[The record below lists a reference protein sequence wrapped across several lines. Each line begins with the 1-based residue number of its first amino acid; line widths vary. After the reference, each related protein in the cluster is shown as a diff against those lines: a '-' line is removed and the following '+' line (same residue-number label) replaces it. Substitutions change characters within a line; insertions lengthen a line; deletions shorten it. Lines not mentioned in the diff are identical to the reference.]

1 MMAPWAFGALVG
13 SGVSGVLMAKLGRTL
28 LHVGLAL
35 MGAGVLGLVAVYQV
49 AGVELG
55 FGTMALPLLVGGTGM
70 GMIFVPL
77 FDIVLGGVEDRE
89 VGSATGALT
98 AIEQLGA
105 TLGIAI
111 LGTVFFSVIGPAPT
125 AQSAIDAGSVTAL
138 VAAGL
143 IAIGFVTGFA
153 LPRQARG
160 GAHG

>member
-1 MMAPWAFGALVG
+1 
-13 SGVSGVLMAKLGRTL
+13 
-28 LHVGLAL
+28 
-35 MGAGVLGLVAVYQV
+35 
-49 AGVELG
+49 
-55 FGTMALPLLVGGTGM
+55 M

-111 LGTVFFSVIGPAPT
+111 LGTVFFSIVGAAPT
-125 AQSAIDAGSVTAL
+125 AQSAVDAGSVTAL

-143 IAIGFVTGFA
+143 IAIGFVLGFA
-153 LPRQARG
+153 LPRRVRE